1 MTVLEDKLNA
11 AKETRSNEVRSFV
24 WKGAKEEVNGVK
36 VQSEVRLMDATPEQ
50 LQTFYNHCRSMLYNT
65 TSKDHPGRYVL
76 LNMIKEQREKCNTE
90 LYLRFLEK
98 EDLLNHRPKYP
109 RINYLQDLRAS
120 LSLEENKKVCPK
132 EMWNKVPIKLL
143 TSGIPAEF
151 ENIPLATVIDGC
163 LDCLGRFDKSHIT
176 LNFILKLGVWF
187 KPQEMKTLLKKD
199 ANGKSIDRLIVAREY
214 LGLKDTAKMR
224 IDPAGLTLSELEAMV
239 KLKSKKYS
247 ELTTD
252 QLTLLRNK
260 ILFKLEDEVEFH
272 IAQWEERI
280 EQIKK
285 VAQVRGIELK
295 YA

>member
-1 MTVLEDKLNA
+1 MTVLGDKFNVA
-11 AKETRSNEVRSFV
+11 EETKRNDVRTFV

-36 VQSEVRLMDATPEQ
+36 VQNEIRLMDATPEQ
-50 LQTFYNHCRSMLYNT
+50 LQKFYDHCRSMLYNT
-65 TSKDHPGRYVL
+65 TSKEHPGRYVL

-120 LSLEENKKVCPK
+120 LNLEENKKNCPK
-132 EMWNKVPIKLL
+132 EIWNQVPIKAL

-151 ENIPLATVIDGC
+151 SNIPLSTVIDGC

-176 LNFILKLGVWF
+176 LSFILKLGVWF
-187 KPQEMKTLLKKD
+187 KPQEMKSLLKKD
-199 ANGKSIDRLIVAREY
+199 ANGKTIDRLVVARDY
-214 LGLKDTAKMR
+214 LGLKENAKLR
-224 IDPAGLTLSELEAMV
+224 IDPAGLNLSELEAMV

-252 QLTLLRNK
+252 QLTILRNK
-260 ILFKLEDEVEFH
+260 VLFKLEDEVEFH
-272 IAQWEERI
+272 ISQWEERI

-285 VAQVRGIELK
+285 VAQARSIELK